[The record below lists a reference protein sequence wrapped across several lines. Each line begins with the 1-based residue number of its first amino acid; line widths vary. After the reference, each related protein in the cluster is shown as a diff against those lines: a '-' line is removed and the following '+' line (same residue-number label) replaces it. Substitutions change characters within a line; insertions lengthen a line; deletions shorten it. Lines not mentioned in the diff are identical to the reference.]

1 MTEADRD
8 HPEQPESPAE
18 SEELLTLNEA
28 VEFLRTSKP
37 TMYRWLERGDVKGLK
52 VGKQWRFRKRDLLA
66 YMERTP
72 TPVTAPAAALDAEIE
87 HFTAEL
93 QRAKAT
99 LPEASGDAATESERK
114 IDLLARQI
122 ITLAIKLGSSD
133 I

>member
-1 MTEADRD
+1 MPNEAADSAADGGGTTMTEECGE
-8 HPEQPESPAE
+8 HPEQAQSPAE

-28 VEFLRTSKP
+28 VEFLGTSKP

-72 TPVTAPAAALDAEIE
+72 TAVTAPAVALDAEIE

-93 QRAKAT
+93 QRANAT
-99 LPEASGDAATESERK
+99 VPGAGEDAV
-114 IDLLARQI
+114 
-122 ITLAIKLGSSD
+122 
-133 I
+133 